1 MGYSAGGD
9 GVWQVAPRM
18 ADHWAAASMMAGH
31 PNGVRLESLR
41 NLPFMIWCGAEDA
54 AYDRNKVCAEYI
66 GKLDALQAEDPQGY
80 IHEGHIVAGKGHW
93 MDGKDAAAVPWMA
106 KYARNPYP
114 KRVVWVQCDVTK
126 EYFYWLGVP
135 AGEAKKGKM
144 LQADID
150 GNTVTIGDCDYS
162 SVRIYLNEKMVDL
175 GKPVKVVHDGKTL
188 FEGKLT
194 PSDALRKKTLY
205 TRNDLSYSF
214 PCMVEVKL

>member
-1 MGYSAGGD
+1 MTLDDYRA
-9 GVWQVAPRM
+9 
-18 ADHWAAASMMAGH
+18 
-31 PNGVRLESLR
+31 L
-41 NLPFMIWCGAEDA
+41 
-54 AYDRNKVCAEYI
+54 
-66 GKLDALQAEDPQGY
+66 LDAPPKSARGFTRWWWYGCCVEKDEILRELDFMKEAGIGGVELQILYPVQADDPEGY
-80 IHEGHIVAGKGHW
+80 VHEGHIVPGKGHW

-106 KYARNPYP
+106 KYTRNPYP
-114 KRVVWVQCDVTK
+114 KKVVWVQCDVTK

-175 GKPVKVVHDGKTL
+175 GKPVTVVHDGATL
-188 FEGKLT
+188 FEGMLT
-194 PSDALRKKTLY
+194 PSDALRKETLY

-214 PCMVEVKL
+214 PCMVEVQL

>member
-1 MGYSAGGD
+1 
-9 GVWQVAPRM
+9 
-18 ADHWAAASMMAGH
+18 
-31 PNGVRLESLR
+31 
-41 NLPFMIWCGAEDA
+41 
-54 AYDRNKVCAEYI
+54 
-66 GKLDALQAEDPQGY
+66 
-80 IHEGHIVAGKGHW
+80 
-93 MDGKDAAAVPWMA
+93 MDGEDRAAVPWMA
-106 KYARNPYP
+106 KYTRNPYP
-114 KRVVWVQCDVTK
+114 NKVVWVQGDVNK

-135 AGEAKKGKM
+135 VKEAKKGSV
-144 LQADID
+144 LYADID

-175 GKPVKVVHDGKTL
+175 SKPVKVVHKDKTL